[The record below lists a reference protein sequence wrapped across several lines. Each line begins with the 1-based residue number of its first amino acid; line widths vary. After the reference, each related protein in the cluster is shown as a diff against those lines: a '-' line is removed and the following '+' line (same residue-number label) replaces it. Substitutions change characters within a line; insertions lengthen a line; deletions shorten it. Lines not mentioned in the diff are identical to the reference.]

1 MLSMF
6 ATYSCFYSGLSLA
19 TIESQYQ
26 CTFSGDQN
34 TGHPITQTSKL
45 LDLLASIYQIGWSC
59 GWSDYSITRQNGLE
73 WL

>member
-6 ATYSCFYSGLSLA
+6 AKYSCFYSGLSLA

-34 TGHPITQTSKL
+34 TGHPITQTTKL
-45 LDLLASIYQIGWSC
+45 LDLLASIYQIGHVIGQTIQLPDKMVW
-59 GWSDYSITRQNGLE
+59 NGVF
-73 WL
+73 